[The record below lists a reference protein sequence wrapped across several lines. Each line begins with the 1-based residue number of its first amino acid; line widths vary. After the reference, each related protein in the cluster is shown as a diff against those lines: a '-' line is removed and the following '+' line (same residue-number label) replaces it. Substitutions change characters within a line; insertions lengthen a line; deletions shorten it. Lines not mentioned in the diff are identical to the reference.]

1 MVSQQPNKGLFEFWT
16 KIWPF
21 GQPRVHHFIA
31 FFGLIAVNLYEI
43 LRVRDL
49 LQINQLY
56 FNKASSPTFS
66 HFVIGGMLIISIAL
80 ILLSLAGLFYGRA
93 LIILALLQLYV
104 IPIVVEQNYATAS
117 MRVRP
122 LGDLA
127 NGLLTWGNF
136 ALVASVIISAL
147 LIIFVLIGRLA
158 KRIDSWVESK
168 SDRFVEKTDAATP
181 VTISVLAIL
190 ALVFSFGVP
199 LLGLILGYLALND
212 IAFASGRKTGKDV
225 AISAIVI
232 SIFNF
237 LLLVAVLIGLWSGFL
252 IAVWQ
257 LWTNLL

>member
-1 MVSQQPNKGLFEFWT
+1 MPPQPNNSLFEFWT

-21 GQPRVHHFIA
+21 GQPRIHHLIA

-56 FNKASSPTFS
+56 FNKASTPTFS

-80 ILLSLAGLFYGRA
+80 ILLAIAGLLYGRA
-93 LIILALLQLYV
+93 LIILALLQLFV
-104 IPIVVEQNYATAS
+104 IPIVVEQNYETAS

-127 NGLLTWGNF
+127 TRLLTWGNF
-136 ALVASVIISAL
+136 VLVASVIISAL
-147 LIIFVLIGRLA
+147 LVILVLIKRLA

-168 SDRFVEKTDAATP
+168 SDRFAETTAAGTP

-190 ALVFSFGVP
+190 ALVFSLGVP

-212 IAFASGRKTGKDV
+212 IAFASGRKTGKDI

-232 SIFNF
+232 SIFSF
-237 LLLVAVLIGLWSGFL
+237 LLIVAVLIGLWSGFL
-252 IAVWQ
+252 ITVWQ
-257 LWTNLL
+257 LWANVL